1 MSSLA
6 ARAVPVALIAALLA
20 FQVVRTAMVRQSP
33 SGTSLWP
40 GHPAPV
46 LNRTMAEIGAIAARG
61 DKLPP
66 QLLVR
71 VEQVAHKLPLAPEPF
86 LIHGALAQMER
97 RDGTAER
104 LYGEARNR
112 DPRSPAARYFLTE
125 RYLRTGRVEQALS
138 EMAALSRLT
147 GAASVFGPAL
157 ATYARTPGAVPQ
169 LRRFFRLAPEFEP
182 VVLYSLA
189 VDARNLGLITDLWT
203 RARAADPRVH
213 SQWQALLVSKLVEAG
228 DFRRAHAAWRQ
239 FAGLGNVAPGVFNPE
254 FRKLDAPP
262 PFNWTFGSAGGLAQ
276 PSGTG
281 QLDVIYF
288 GRDDAVLAEQLLML
302 APGSHAL
309 AMQVGGNLKPGDGV
323 AWSIE
328 CATAG
333 KQALLS
339 LPLDRQSAGRL
350 GASFIVPAGCPA
362 QRLRLTGSPGDFPRT
377 AEFSVSRLQLRRAA
391 G

>member
-1 MSSLA
+1 MA
-6 ARAVPVALIAALLA
+6 ARAIPVALIAALLA
-20 FQVVRTAMVRQSP
+20 FQVVRTAMVRQFP
-33 SGTSLWP
+33 SGTLLWP
-40 GHPAPV
+40 GHPEPM
-46 LNRTMAEIGAIAARG
+46 LHRTMAEIGAIAARG
-61 DKLPP
+61 EKVSP
-66 QLLVR
+66 QLLAR

-97 RDGTAER
+97 RDRTAER
-104 LYGEARNR
+104 LYVEARSR

-125 RYLRTGRVEQALS
+125 RYLRTGRVEQALA

-147 GAASVFGPAL
+147 SAVGVFGPAL
-157 ATYARTPGAVPQ
+157 AAYARTPGAVPP

-182 VVLYSLA
+182 VVLSSLA
-189 VDARNLGLITDLWT
+189 ADARNLGLITALVT
-203 RARAADPRVH
+203 QLPAADPRAH
-213 SQWQALLVSKLVEAG
+213 AQWQALLVSKLVEAG
-228 DFRRAHAAWRQ
+228 DYRRAHAAWRQ
-239 FAGLGNVAPGVFNPE
+239 FAGLGSVAPGVFNPE

-276 PSGTG
+276 PSGPG

-288 GRDDAVLAEQLLML
+288 GRDEAVLAEQLLML
-302 APGSHAL
+302 APGRYAL
-309 AMQVGGNLKPGDGV
+309 GMQVGGNLKPGSGV

-350 GASFIVPAGCPA
+350 EAGFIVPAGCPA
-362 QRLRLTGSPGDFPRT
+362 QRLRLSGSPGDFPRT
-377 AEFSVSRLQLRRAA
+377 IEFSVSRFQLRRAA